1 MDYMFELKEML
12 CEELEMIVGKGELS
26 YSSLDTAH
34 KITDTIK
41 NIAKIEM
48 LEGQNGFGGSY
59 GNSYGGSYGEE
70 SGYSERRR
78 YSREGGNSSRG
89 DLSYDDGGDSNRRGR
104 NQMGQY
110 TSRAYR
116 GYSREGGKERMIS
129 QLRSMMNTAE
139 TDKEKESIQKCIKS
153 LENS

>member
-26 YSSLDTAH
+26 HSSLDMVQ
-34 KITDTIK
+34 KITSSIK
-41 NIAKIEM
+41 NIDKIEM
-48 LEGQNGFGGSY
+48 LEAQNGFGGSY
-59 GNSYGGSYGEE
+59 GGSYGDDE
-70 SGYSERRR
+70 GYSERRR

-89 DLSYDDGGDSNRRGR
+89 DLSYDDGGDSYRRGR

-139 TDKEKESIQKCIKS
+139 NEKEKESIQKCIKS
-153 LENS
+153 LENA

>member
-26 YSSLDTAH
+26 HSSLDMVQ
-34 KITDTIK
+34 KITDSIK
-41 NIAKIEM
+41 NIDKIEL
-48 LEGQNGFGGSY
+48 LEGKNSFGG
-59 GNSYGGSYGEE
+59 SYGGSYGDDE
-70 SGYSERRR
+70 GYSERRR
-78 YSREGGNSSRG
+78 YSRDGGNSYRG

-139 TDKEKESIQKCIKS
+139 NDKENESIQKCIKS
-153 LENS
+153 LENA

>member
-1 MDYMFELKEML
+1 
-12 CEELEMIVGKGELS
+12 MIVEKGELS
-26 YSSLDTAH
+26 CSSLDMAQ

-41 NIAKIEM
+41 NIDKIEM
-48 LEGQNGFGGSY
+48 LEGQTGFGGSY
-59 GNSYGGSYGEE
+59 GNSYGGSYDDD

-89 DLSYDDGGDSNRRGR
+89 DLSYDDGGGSGRRGR

-110 TSRAYR
+110 TSRSYR
-116 GYSREGGKERMIS
+116 GYSREGGKEHMIQ

-139 TDKEKESIQKCIKS
+139 NEKEKESIQKCIKS

>member
-1 MDYMFELKEML
+1 MDYMFELKDML

-26 YSSLDTAH
+26 HSSLDMVQ

-41 NIAKIEM
+41 NIDKIEM
-48 LEGQNGFGGSY
+48 LEGQNSFGS
-59 GNSYGGSYGEE
+59 SYGGSYGDSYAEN
-70 SGYSERRR
+70 SGYSERR

-89 DLSYDDGGDSNRRGR
+89 GSSYDEIGESYRRGR
-104 NQMGQY
+104 NQMGQF

-153 LENS
+153 LENA

>member
-12 CEELEMIVGKGELS
+12 YEELGMIVEKGELS
-26 YSSLDTAH
+26 YSSLDMVQ

-41 NIAKIEM
+41 NVDKIEM

-59 GNSYGGSYGEE
+59 GGSYGDDE
-70 SGYSERRR
+70 GYSERRR

-89 DLSYDDGGDSNRRGR
+89 NSSYDESGDSYRRGR

-116 GYSREGGKERMIS
+116 GYSREGGKEHMIQ

-139 TDKEKESIQKCIKS
+139 NDKEKESIQKCIKS

>member
-1 MDYMFELKEML
+1 MDYMYELKAML

-26 YSSLDTAH
+26 HSSLDMVQ
-34 KITDTIK
+34 KITDSIK
-41 NIAKIEM
+41 NIDKIEL
-48 LEGQNGFGGSY
+48 LESQNGFGGSY
-59 GNSYGGSYGEE
+59 GGSYGDDD
-70 SGYSERRR
+70 GYSERRR
-78 YSREGGNSSRG
+78 YSRDGGNSYRG
-89 DLSYDDGGDSNRRGR
+89 DLSYDDGGDSYRRGR

-139 TDKEKESIQKCIKS
+139 NEKEKESIQKCIKS
-153 LENS
+153 LENA

>member
-1 MDYMFELKEML
+1 MEYMYELKEML
-12 CEELEMIVGKGELS
+12 CDELEMIVGKGELS
-26 YSSLDTAH
+26 HSSLDMVQ

-41 NIAKIEM
+41 NIDKIEM
-48 LEGQNGFGGSY
+48 LEGQSAFGSSY
-59 GNSYGGSYGEE
+59 GDDD
-70 SGYSERRR
+70 GYSERRR
-78 YSREGGNSSRG
+78 YSRDGGNSYRG
-89 DLSYDDGGDSNRRGR
+89 DLSYDDGGDSYRRGR

-139 TDKEKESIQKCIKS
+139 NEKEKESIQKCIKS
-153 LENS
+153 LENA

>member
-1 MDYMFELKEML
+1 MEYMYELKEML
-12 CEELEMIVGKGELS
+12 CDELEMIVGKGELS
-26 YSSLDTAH
+26 HSSLDMVQ

-41 NIAKIEM
+41 NIDKIEM
-48 LEGQNGFGGSY
+48 LEGQSAFGSSY
-59 GNSYGGSYGEE
+59 GDDD
-70 SGYSERRR
+70 GYSERRR
-78 YSREGGNSSRG
+78 YSRDGGNSYRG

-139 TDKEKESIQKCIKS
+139 NEKEKESIQKCIKS
-153 LENS
+153 LENA

>member
-1 MDYMFELKEML
+1 MDYMYELKDML

-26 YSSLDTAH
+26 HSSLDMVQ

-41 NIAKIEM
+41 NIDKIEM
-48 LEGQNGFGGSY
+48 LEGQNSFGG
-59 GNSYGGSYGEE
+59 SYGGSYGDDE
-70 SGYSERRR
+70 GYSERRR
-78 YSREGGNSSRG
+78 YSRDGGNSYRG
-89 DLSYDDGGDSNRRGR
+89 DLSYDDGGDSYRRGR

-139 TDKEKESIQKCIKS
+139 NEKEKESINKCIKS